1 MLGEKQPFRITI
13 EQYNQKVSVEVDH
26 SDVTLEQVVDLL
38 EQALMGAGWSEAQV
52 SDIFGSNHPNDE
64 PQIVTK

>member
-1 MLGEKQPFRITI
+1 MRTGEKQPFRITI

-26 SDVTLEQVVDLL
+26 SDVSMEELVDLL

-52 SDIFGSNHPNDE
+52 AEIFGSNLPNE
-64 PQIVTK
+64 NP